1 MASIQSVTMVPAAA
15 PAGTSTRVEF
25 IVNVTPQQE
34 WAENENWV
42 IKYYSIS
49 KIGETI
55 IEGAMIPFKEDYQPS
70 HVLNNFI
77 NVIGGRDYVFQIFE
91 SGDKEAKSHGN
102 AFTFSVPISTDTVS
116 KIDIENTVIDSSFK
130 PNFGEEKIPYG
141 GMVKTFN
148 SIKANYKLGTSYKD
162 ETFHLIWGL
171 ITSDDLQE
179 EDKSYYNGK
188 EDDIEKED
196 VIENLLRIKN
206 EEESEEELENEEII
220 IGTKTT
226 KEKVKI
232 EYQTKYP
239 KIDTAI
245 NIHKKYTESGDAT
258 NTYNYQLLSEYIDF
272 ATISNFDLKDIN
284 PDAAEHGAYYRLVYG
299 LISSKY
305 WVRENLEIDKFKYA
319 SFLCYSDIYKYPLSR
334 EKLEDN
340 FLIDNKA
347 EVNDIEFSY
356 NEDKSVKN
364 YKRPF
369 NNEVRIS
376 LPEEFNYNDLFSNIN
391 YLQKT
396 TTEIE
401 EIYEYNENYDE
412 TIDGEKQENKVIE
425 EVLEENI
432 STKVIAKISSI
443 IGENWRKELFADFK
457 KLVISIS
464 NKSNYSDGNNY
475 QTIYSESSN
484 DNALSK
490 EFNLSLTRDLY
501 NYVKR
506 NNFFALKINLID
518 GTNTSY
524 ETEITQNNS
533 GKPVYLWR
541 INLPSYSSNVIT
553 IDKNY
558 PIAIHQNIGDTISF
572 ALPTPYDY
580 LTSSDP
586 DIDNFKRI
594 IKQIICTGEEE
605 TIILD
610 ITDPNNYKSIEY
622 EKGTSNTGI
631 IYFKTDYIKE
641 QFKNYNT
648 LKAPYF
654 DFTVELNHTDAF
666 NNSINTKFIIR
677 YYNTYELNAL
687 RINFKA
693 FPIMPQ
699 YDSVSKNYKM
709 KLFYL
714 DKEINLIKSS
724 ESSESSEQV
733 VNTKGNLL
741 NPEDRLIFYF
751 PKATDINENI
761 TKYRIKILRKDD
773 PDNFNILSTNN
784 NYSTLVEIEASNLTE
799 ENGVYSYEHIVNN
812 YSISK
817 FVMFGITA
825 VDEDGNES
833 NIAEI
838 NDYVLV
844 AGRVQDAQFNI
855 TNFYIED
862 KELIINLKITD
873 LGGNYFI
880 NNNFS
885 YADYPNLDRNKEFY
899 EDETGFIFDI
909 KYDYEEND
917 GEPILINN
925 SCIFYVD
932 NESIGNDFYKEKY
945 INLLNKNIKIIVKDI
960 KINNDSNIEISKKKF
975 HFNVITQFWYGK
987 EENKTTNLYLYT
999 ESPFYTYYPSTA
1011 TVSYRQNSVGINTK
1025 NIDENVLRVAPIN
1038 QKTKITFEGIKGT
1051 ESIPL
1056 EFDLVQLLIKGIII
1070 VDE

>member
-1 MASIQSVTMVPAAA
+1 MVSVQSVRMVPDAA
-15 PAGTSTRVEF
+15 PAGTTTRVEF

-34 WAENENWV
+34 WAEDESLF
-42 IKYYSIS
+42 IKYYSIT
-49 KIGETI
+49 KIGETL
-55 IEGAMIPFKEDYQPS
+55 IEGAMIPFKEGTEAA
-70 HVLNNFI
+70 HVLNNFV
-77 NVIGGRDYVFQIFE
+77 NVVGGRDYVFQVFKNIDGKDVAQG
-91 SGDKEAKSHGN
+91 SPL
-102 AFTFSVPISTDTVS
+102 TFPVPISTDTVS

-148 SIKANYKLGTSYKD
+148 SIKANYKLGTAYKD

-171 ITSDDLQE
+171 ITSDDLQK
-179 EDKSYYNGK
+179 EDQSYYISK
-188 EDDIEKED
+188 EDDIEKEEVKED
-196 VIENLLRIKN
+196 LLRIKN
-206 EEESEEELENEEII
+206 EEESEEELENEENEKII
-220 IGTKTT
+220 IGTKIT
-226 KEKVKI
+226 KEKVKV

-239 KIDTAI
+239 KIDAAI

-258 NTYNYQLLSEYIDF
+258 NTYKYQLLSDYIDF
-272 ATISNFDLKDIN
+272 TTISNFDLKDFN
-284 PDAAEHGAYYRLVYG
+284 SAAAEHGAYYRLVYG

-305 WVRENLEIDKFKYA
+305 WVRENLGIDKFKYA

-334 EKLEDN
+334 EKIEDN

-541 INLPSYSSNVIT
+541 INLPSYSSNIIT
-553 IDKNY
+553 VDKNY
-558 PIAIHQNIGDTISF
+558 PIAIHQSIGDTISF

-594 IKQIICTGEEE
+594 IKQIICTIEEE

-610 ITDPNNYKSIEY
+610 ITDPNNYKNIEY
-622 EKGTSNTGI
+622 SKGTSNTGI

-641 QFKNYNT
+641 QFKNYNK

-677 YYNTYELNAL
+677 YPNTYELNAL

-714 DKEINLIKSS
+714 DEEIDLI
-724 ESSESSEQV
+724 ESSEQEAI
-733 VNTKGNLL
+733 NTKGNLL
-741 NPEDRLIFYF
+741 NPKDRLIFYF

-773 PDNFNILSTNN
+773 PDNFKILSTNN

-799 ENGVYSYEHIVNN
+799 VNGGYSYEHIVNN

-817 FVMFGITA
+817 FVMFGISA

-844 AGRVQDAQFNI
+844 AGRVQNAQFNI

-862 KELIINLKITD
+862 NKLIINLKITD

-880 NNNFS
+880 NNKFS
-885 YADYPNLDRNKEFY
+885 YANYPNLDRNKEFY
-899 EDETGFIFDI
+899 NDETGFIFDI
-909 KYDYEEND
+909 KYDYEGND

-932 NESIGNDFYKEKY
+932 NDSIGNDYYKEEY
-945 INLLNKNIKIIVKDI
+945 ENLLNKNIKIIVENI
-960 KINNDSNIEISKKKF
+960 KINDDSNIKISETKF
-975 HFNVITQFWYGK
+975 YFNVITQFWYGK
-987 EENKTTNLYLYT
+987 EEDKVTNLYLYT

-1025 NIDENVLRVAPIN
+1025 NIGDNILKIAPIN
-1038 QKTKITFEGIKGT
+1038 QKTKITFEGELEGNPV
-1051 ESIPL
+1051 PL
-1056 EFDLVQLLIKGIII
+1056 EFNLVDLLIKGIII

>member
-34 WAENENWV
+34 WAENEKWV

-55 IEGAMIPFKEDYQPS
+55 IEGAMIPFKENYQPS

-91 SGDKEAKSHGN
+91 SGDKDAKSHGN
-102 AFTFSVPISTDTVS
+102 AFTFSVPISTETVS
-116 KIDIENTVIDSSFK
+116 KLDIENTVVDSSFK

-171 ITSDDLQE
+171 ITSDNLKE
-179 EDKSYYNGK
+179 EDQSYYNSK
-188 EDDIEKED
+188 EDDIINED
-196 VIENLLRIKN
+196 IIEELLRVKN

-220 IGTKTT
+220 IGTKTI

-239 KIDTAI
+239 KIDAAI
-245 NIHKKYTESGDAT
+245 NIHKKYTEAGDAI
-258 NTYNYQLLSEYIDF
+258 NTDKYQLLTEYIDF

-305 WVRENLEIDKFKYA
+305 WVRENLETDRFKYA

-376 LPEEFNYNDLFSNIN
+376 LPEEFNYNNLFSNIN
-391 YLQKT
+391 YLKIT

-432 STKVIAKISSI
+432 SSKDTTDISSI

-464 NKSNYSDGNNY
+464 NKSKYSDGNNY

-484 DNALSK
+484 GNTLSK

-541 INLPSYSSNVIT
+541 INLPSYSSNIIT

-558 PIAIHQNIGDTISF
+558 PIAIHQSIGDTISF

-580 LTSSDP
+580 LTPSDP

-594 IKQIICTGEEE
+594 IKQIICTNEEE
-605 TIILD
+605 SIILD
-610 ITDPNNYKSIEY
+610 ITNPNNYKNIEY
-622 EKGTSNTGI
+622 NKGISNTGI

-641 QFKNYNT
+641 QFKNYNK

-677 YYNTYELNAL
+677 YPNTYELNAL

-693 FPIMPQ
+693 FPVMPQ
-699 YDSVSKNYKM
+699 YDSENYKM
-709 KLFYL
+709 ELFYL
-714 DKEINLIKSS
+714 DNKINLTKSS
-724 ESSESSEQV
+724 KETISTE
-733 VNTKGNLL
+733 GNLL

-773 PDNFNILSTNN
+773 PANFNILSTNN

-799 ENGVYSYEHIVNN
+799 INGGYSYEHIVNN

-817 FVMFGITA
+817 FVMFGISA

-855 TNFYIED
+855 TNFYIEEN
-862 KELIINLKITD
+862 KLIINLKITD

-880 NNNFS
+880 NNDFS
-885 YADYPNLDRNKEFY
+885 YANYPNLDRNKEFY
-899 EDETGFIFDI
+899 NDKTGFIFDI

-917 GEPILINN
+917 DEPILIDN
-925 SCIFYVD
+925 CIFYID
-932 NESIGNDFYKEKY
+932 NIDNTDFENKFYIGEYQ
-945 INLLNKNIKIIVKDI
+945 NLLDKNIKITVENI
-960 KINNDSNIEISKKKF
+960 KINNDIEISKKKF
-975 HFNVITQFWYGK
+975 HFNVITKFWYSKK
-987 EENKTTNLYLYT
+987 ENEDLYLYT

-1025 NIDENVLRVAPIN
+1025 DIDNNILKVAPIN
-1038 QKTKITFEGIKGT
+1038 EKKKITFEGIRETK
-1051 ESIPL
+1051 SIPL
-1056 EFDLVQLLIKGIII
+1056 EFDLVELLIKGIII